1 MEGTRL
7 LLLYRQLIA
16 AGRSGPA
23 GEVQRRLYQLGQM
36 LLLAGI
42 QLLLQVGPVTN
53 SCMEMSFLPV
63 FNALLLYHSQQLL
76 SQRKKGAGASP
87 LPTGTKKP
95 RRAALQPHS
104 GEKDEELLFTRS
116 TVVVLNADSDTDIA
130 PLVIAADHNTY
141 IGPDAILVHAGIDIR
156 IDMFRNLSQH

>member
-23 GEVQRRLYQLGQM
+23 GEVKRRLYQPGQI

-42 QLLLQVGPVTN
+42 QPLLQVGPVTN
-53 SCMEMSFLPV
+53 SCMEMSVLSV
-63 FNALLLYHSQQLL
+63 FNALLLYHSRQLL
-76 SQRKKGAGASP
+76 SQRKKGPGP
-87 LPTGTKKP
+87 LPC
-95 RRAALQPHS
+95 QPAQKSPGGQLCSHTP
-104 GEKDEELLFTRS
+104 GRKDEKLLFTHS

-141 IGPDAILVHAGIDIR
+141 IGPDAILVHAGIDPR